1 MRRNSTG
8 AYRPGVEL
16 HGEELVQLTALLVVM
31 GGLLAL
37 APSLRVPY
45 PILLVLGGLAIAF
58 VPGLPRVELPP
69 DLVLIGFLPPLLYAS
84 AFFTPLRELRR
95 NVRAIGTLS
104 IGVVAAT
111 MVGVATVAHY
121 VADLPWAA
129 AFVLGAVVSPTDP
142 IAATSIA
149 SRLGAPRRGVAIVEG
164 EALVNDATALVFYR
178 AAVAAAVAGTFSIW
192 ETAGE
197 LVVRAIGGI
206 VIGLAVG
213 YLVRQV
219 RLRLD
224 HPPTEITISL
234 LTGYLAYLPA
244 EALGASAVLAAVTV
258 GIYMGWHTPELTTA
272 ETRLQGVAFWS
283 IFTFVLNAIL
293 FTLIGL
299 QLPAVLDG
307 IEAWSWAERL
317 GDAAAVCAAV
327 VAIRFLL
334 TVPFAYLP
342 PALLGMERR
351 SDRGA
356 WREGVIVSWSG
367 LRGAVSL
374 AAALAIP
381 LQTNAGTPFPSREL
395 IIFLAFAVIL
405 FTLVVQGL
413 SLPAL
418 IRALHVEDDDSE
430 AREEAIARKHAAMAA
445 LRRIEELIDEEWV
458 REDTAERMRGL
469 YNFRLSRFGER
480 LGGGDGS
487 IEEQSQAYQRLRR
500 ELLRA
505 EEEAI
510 VALRRS
516 DAISDEVQRQ
526 LLRDLALEEVRLD
539 AR

>member
-1 MRRNSTG
+1 
-8 AYRPGVEL
+8 VEL
-16 HGEELVQLTALLVVM
+16 HGEKLVQLTALMVAM

-37 APSLRVPY
+37 APFLRVPY
-45 PILLVLGGLAIAF
+45 PILLVIGGLAIAF
-58 VPGLPRVELPP
+58 VPGLPRFELPP

-95 NVRAIGTLS
+95 NVRPIATLS

-111 MVGVATVAHY
+111 MVGVASVAHF

-149 SRLGAPRRGVAIVEG
+149 SRLGAPRRGVAVVEG

-197 LVVRAIGGI
+197 LVVRAAGGI

-213 YLVRQV
+213 YVVRQV
-219 RLRLD
+219 RRRLD
-224 HPPTEITISL
+224 HPSTEITISL

-272 ETRLQGVAFWS
+272 ETRLQGFAFWS
-283 IFTFVLNAIL
+283 IFTFALNAVL

-307 IEAWSWAERL
+307 LDAWSWGELL
-317 GDAAAVCAAV
+317 GAAAAVCAAV
-327 VAIRFLL
+327 VVIRFLL

-342 PALLGMERR
+342 PALLGMRR
-351 SDRGA
+351 RGDPA
-356 WREGVIVSWSG
+356 PWREGVIVASSG

-374 AAALAIP
+374 AAALAVP
-381 LQTNAGTPFPSREL
+381 LSTDVGAPFPGREL
-395 IIFLAFAVIL
+395 IIFLAFSVIL

-413 SLPAL
+413 SLPSV

-430 AREEAIARKHAAMAA
+430 QREEAIARKRAAQAA

-469 YNFRLSRFGER
+469 YNFRISRFGER
-480 LGGGDGS
+480 LGHGDGS
-487 IEEQSQAYQRLRR
+487 VEEQSQAYQRFRR

-505 EEEAI
+505 EEEAV
-510 VALRRS
+510 VALRRT
-516 DAISDEVQRQ
+516 DEISDEVLRRV
-526 LLRDLALEEVRLD
+526 LRDLALEDVRLD

>member
-1 MRRNSTG
+1 MG
-8 AYRPGVEL
+8 L
-16 HGEELVQLTALLVVM
+16 HDEELFQMTALMVAM

-37 APSLRVPY
+37 APTLRIPF

-58 VPGLPRVELPP
+58 VPGLPRFELPP
-69 DLVLIGFLPPLLYAS
+69 DLILIGFLPPLLYSA

-95 NVRAIGTLS
+95 NVQPIATLA

-111 MVGVATVAHY
+111 MAGVAVVAHY

-178 AAVAAAVAGTFSIW
+178 TAVAAAVAGAFSLV
-192 ETAGE
+192 EAAGE
-197 LVVRAIGGI
+197 LLLSAVGGI
-206 VIGLAVG
+206 LIGLGVG
-213 YLVRQV
+213 FVVRQV
-219 RLRLD
+219 RLRID

-244 EALGASAVLAAVTV
+244 EALGLSAVLAAVTV
-258 GIYMGWHTPELTTA
+258 GVYLGWYTPELTTA
-272 ETRLQGVAFWS
+272 ETRIQGIAFWS
-283 IFTFVLNAIL
+283 IFTFALNAIL

-299 QLPAVLDG
+299 QLPTVLDG
-307 IEAWSWAERL
+307 LDAWTTEELVVSAL
-317 GDAAAVCAAV
+317 AVCAAV
-327 VAIRFLL
+327 VVIRFLL

-342 PALLGMERR
+342 PALLGMRM
-351 SDRGA
+351 RGDPA
-356 WREGVIVSWSG
+356 PWREGVIVSWSG
-367 LRGAVSL
+367 LRGVVSL

-381 LQTNAGTPFPSREL
+381 LATDTGAPFPGREL

-413 SLPAL
+413 TLPFV
-418 IRALHVEDDDSE
+418 IRALHFVDDDSE
-430 AREEAIARKHAAMAA
+430 EREEAIARKRAAQAA
-445 LRRIEELIDEEWV
+445 LQRIEELIDEEWV

-469 YNFRLSRFGER
+469 YNFRISRFGER
-480 LGGGDGS
+480 LGHGDGA

-505 EEEAI
+505 EEEAV
-510 VALRRS
+510 VALRRQNE
-516 DAISDEVQRQ
+516 ISDEVLRRV
-526 LLRDLALEEVRLD
+526 LRDLALEDVRLD
-539 AR
+539 VR

>member
-1 MRRNSTG
+1 M
-8 AYRPGVEL
+8 EL
-16 HGEELVQLTALLVVM
+16 HEDELFQLTALMIAM

-37 APSLRVPY
+37 APRLRVPF
-45 PILLVLGGLAIAF
+45 PILLVIGGLAIAF
-58 VPGLPRVELPP
+58 VPGLPRFELPP

-95 NVRAIGTLS
+95 NLRPIGTLA
-104 IGVVAAT
+104 IGVVAVT
-111 MVGVATVAHY
+111 MFCVATVAHY

-149 SRLGAPRRGVAIVEG
+149 SRLGAPRRAVAVVEG

-178 AAVAAAVAGTFSIW
+178 TAVAAAVAGTFSLW
-192 ETAGE
+192 EAAGE
-197 LVVRAIGGI
+197 LLLSAFGGI
-206 VIGLAVG
+206 LIGLGVG
-213 YLVRQV
+213 FVVRQV
-219 RLRLD
+219 RLRLN
-224 HPPTEITISL
+224 HPPTEITVSV
-234 LTGYLAYLPA
+234 LTAYLAYLPA
-244 EALGASAVLAAVTV
+244 EALGLSAVLATVTV
-258 GIYMGWHTPELTTA
+258 GVYMGWHTPELTTA

-307 IEAWSWAERL
+307 LDAWSWPQLL

-327 VAIRFLL
+327 VLIRFLL

-342 PALLGMERR
+342 PALLGMRR
-351 SDRGA
+351 RGDPVT

-381 LQTNAGTPFPSREL
+381 LSTDTGAPFPGREL
-395 IIFLAFAVIL
+395 IIFLAFSVIL

-413 SLPAL
+413 SLPPL

-430 AREEAIARKHAAMAA
+430 EREEAIARKRAAMAA
-445 LRRIEELIDEEWV
+445 LERLEELIDEDWV

-469 YNFRLSRFGER
+469 YNFRITRFGER
-480 LGGGDGS
+480 LGHGDGS
-487 IEEQSQAYQRLRR
+487 VEEQSQAYQRLRR

-505 EEEAI
+505 EEDAV
-510 VALRRS
+510 VALRRH
-516 DAISDEVQRQ
+516 DEISDEVLRRV
-526 LLRDLALEEVRLD
+526 LRDLALEDVRLD

>member
-1 MRRNSTG
+1 
-8 AYRPGVEL
+8 VEL
-16 HGEELVQLTALLVVM
+16 HGKELLQLTALIAAM

-37 APSLRVPY
+37 APSLRMPF
-45 PILLVLGGLAIAF
+45 PILLVIGGLAIAF
-58 VPGLPRVELPP
+58 VPGLPRFELPP
-69 DLVLIGFLPPLLYAS
+69 DLVLIGFLPPLLYSA

-95 NVRAIGTLS
+95 NVRPIATLS

-111 MVGVATVAHY
+111 MVGVAAVAHY
-121 VADLPWAA
+121 AAGLPWAA
-129 AFVLGAVVSPTDP
+129 AFGLGAIVSPTDP

-149 SRLGAPRRGVAIVEG
+149 SRLGAPRRGVAVVEG

-197 LVVRAIGGI
+197 LVMRASAG
-206 VIGLAVG
+206 VAIGLAVG
-213 YLVRQV
+213 YVVRQV

-224 HPPTEITISL
+224 HPPTELTISL

-244 EALGASAVLAAVTV
+244 EALGVSAVLAAVTV
-258 GIYMGWHTPELTTA
+258 GIYLGWYTPELTTA
-272 ETRLQGVAFWS
+272 ETRIQGVAFWS

-299 QLPAVLDG
+299 QLPVVLDG
-307 IEAWSWAERL
+307 IDAWSWPDLL

-327 VAIRFLL
+327 LAIRFLL

-342 PALLGMERR
+342 PALLGMRR
-351 SDRGA
+351 RGDPA
-356 WREGVIVSWSG
+356 PWREGVIVASSG

-381 LQTNAGTPFPSREL
+381 LQTAAGAPFPGREL
-395 IIFLAFAVIL
+395 IIFLAFGVIL

-418 IRALHVEDDDSE
+418 IRALHVEDDGTE
-430 AREEAIARKHAAMAA
+430 EREEAIARKRAAQAA
-445 LRRIEELIDEEWV
+445 LRRIDELVAEDWV
-458 REDTAERMRGL
+458 REDTAERLRGL
-469 YNFRLSRFGER
+469 YNFRISRFGER
-480 LGGGDGS
+480 LGHGDGS
-487 IEEQSQAYQRLRR
+487 VEEQSQAYQRLRR

-505 EEEAI
+505 EEEAV
-510 VALRRS
+510 VAMRRS
-516 DAISDEVQRQ
+516 DEISDDVLRRV
-526 LLRDLALEEVRLD
+526 LRDLALEDVRLD
-539 AR
+539 AS

>member
-1 MRRNSTG
+1 
-8 AYRPGVEL
+8 VEL
-16 HGEELVQLTALLVVM
+16 HDEELFQMAALMAVM

-37 APSLRVPY
+37 APTLRIPF

-58 VPGLPRVELPP
+58 VPGLPRFELPP
-69 DLVLIGFLPPLLYAS
+69 DLILIGFLPPLLYSA

-95 NVRAIGTLS
+95 NVQPIATLA
-104 IGVVAAT
+104 IGVVAVT
-111 MVGVATVAHY
+111 MAGVAVVAHY

-178 AAVAAAVAGTFSIW
+178 TAVAAAVAGAFSLV
-192 ETAGE
+192 EAAGE
-197 LVVRAIGGI
+197 LLLSAVGGI
-206 VIGLAVG
+206 LIGLGVG
-213 YLVRQV
+213 FVVRQV
-219 RLRLD
+219 RLRID

-234 LTGYLAYLPA
+234 LTGYVAYLPA
-244 EALGASAVLAAVTV
+244 EALGLSAVLAAVTV
-258 GIYMGWHTPELTTA
+258 GVYMGWYTPELTTA
-272 ETRLQGVAFWS
+272 ETRIQGVAFWS
-283 IFTFVLNAIL
+283 IFTFALNAIL

-299 QLPAVLDG
+299 QLPTVLDG
-307 IEAWSWAERL
+307 LDEWTPEELIVSAL
-317 GDAAAVCAAV
+317 AVCAAV

-342 PALLGMERR
+342 PALLGMRR
-351 SDRGA
+351 RGDA
-356 WREGVIVSWSG
+356 APWRQGVIVSWSG

-381 LQTNAGTPFPSREL
+381 LSTDAGAPFPGREL
-395 IIFLAFAVIL
+395 IVFLAFAVIL

-413 SLPAL
+413 SLPFV
-418 IRALHVEDDDSE
+418 IRALHVMDDDSDV
-430 AREEAIARKHAAMAA
+430 REEAIARKRAAQAA
-445 LRRIEELIDEEWV
+445 LQRIEELIGEDWV

-469 YNFRLSRFGER
+469 YNFRISRFGER
-480 LGGGDGS
+480 LGHGDGS

-505 EEEAI
+505 EEEAV
-510 VALRRS
+510 VALRRQ
-516 DAISDEVQRQ
+516 DEISDDVLRRV
-526 LLRDLALEEVRLD
+526 LRDLALEDVRLD
-539 AR
+539 VR

>member
-1 MRRNSTG
+1 
-8 AYRPGVEL
+8 VEL
-16 HGEELVQLTALLVVM
+16 HAEELVQLTVLMVAM

-37 APSLRVPY
+37 APFLRVPF
-45 PILLVLGGLAIAF
+45 PILLVIGGLAIAF
-58 VPGLPRVELPP
+58 VPGLPRFELPP

-95 NVRAIGTLS
+95 NVRAIGTLAL
-104 IGVVAAT
+104 GAVAAT

-129 AFVLGAVVSPTDP
+129 AFVLGAIVSPTDP
-142 IAATSIA
+142 IAATSVA

-164 EALVNDATALVFYR
+164 ESLVNDATALVFYR
-178 AAVAAAVAGTFSIW
+178 AAVAATLAGTFSLW
-192 ETAGE
+192 EAGGR
-197 LVVRAIGGI
+197 LLLSAAGGI
-206 VIGLAVG
+206 LVGLAVG

-244 EALGASAVLAAVTV
+244 EALGVSAILAAVTV
-258 GIYMGWHTPELTTA
+258 GIYMGWYTPELTTA
-272 ETRLQGVAFWS
+272 ETRLQGLSFWS
-283 IFTFVLNAIL
+283 IFTFALNAVL
-293 FTLIGL
+293 FAIVGL
-299 QLPAVLDG
+299 QLPVVLDG
-307 IEAWSWAERL
+307 LEAWSWGELVGA
-317 GDAAAVCAAV
+317 AAAVCAAAV
-327 VAIRFLL
+327 VIRFLL
-334 TVPFAYLP
+334 TLPFAYLP
-342 PALLGMERR
+342 PKLLGMRV
-351 SDRGA
+351 RGDPA
-356 WREGVIVSWSG
+356 PWREGVIVAWSG

-381 LQTNAGTPFPSREL
+381 LQTDAGAPFPGREL
-395 IIFLAFAVIL
+395 IIFLAFCVIL

-418 IRALHVEDDDSE
+418 IRALRVEDDDSE
-430 AREEAIARKHAAMAA
+430 VREEAIARKHAAMAA
-445 LRRIEELIDEEWV
+445 LRRLEELIDEEWV

-469 YNFRLSRFGER
+469 YNFRISRFGER
-480 LGGGDGS
+480 LGAGDGS

>member
-1 MRRNSTG
+1 
-8 AYRPGVEL
+8 VDL
-16 HGEELVQLTALLVVM
+16 HGEELVQLTALMVVM

-37 APSLRVPY
+37 APRLQIPY

-58 VPGLPRVELPP
+58 VPGLPRFELPP

-95 NVRAIGTLS
+95 NVRAVGTLA
-104 IGVVAAT
+104 IGLVAAT
-111 MVGVATVAHY
+111 MVCVAAVAHY
-121 VADLPWAA
+121 VAGLPWAA
-129 AFVLGAVVSPTDP
+129 AFVLGAIVSPTDP

-149 SRLGAPRRGVAIVEG
+149 SRLGAPRRVVAIVEG

-178 AAVAAAVAGTFSIW
+178 AAVAAAVAGTFAIW

-197 LVVRAIGGI
+197 LVVRAAGG
-206 VIGLAVG
+206 VAIGLAVG
-213 YLVRQV
+213 VVVRQV

-224 HPPTEITISL
+224 HPPTEITVSL

-272 ETRLQGVAFWS
+272 ETRLQGIAFWS

-299 QLPAVLDG
+299 QLPVVLDG
-307 IEAWSWAERL
+307 LEAWSW
-317 GDAAAVCAAV
+317 GDLIGNALAVCAAV
-327 VAIRFLL
+327 VAVRFLL

-342 PALLGMERR
+342 PKLLGMGRR
-351 SDRGA
+351 GDPAA
-356 WREGVIVSWSG
+356 WREGTIIAWSG

-381 LQTNAGTPFPSREL
+381 LQTAAGVPFPGREL

-418 IRALHVEDDDSE
+418 IRVLHVEDDDSE
-430 AREEAIARKHAAMAA
+430 EREEAIARKRAAIAA
-445 LRRIEELIDEEWV
+445 LSRLEELIDEEWV
-458 REDTAERMRGL
+458 REDTADRMRGL
-469 YNFRLSRFGER
+469 YDFRLRRFGER
-480 LGGGDGS
+480 LSMGDGS

-505 EEEAI
+505 EEEAV
-510 VALRRS
+510 VALRRQ
-516 DAISDEVQRQ
+516 DAISDEVLRRV
-526 LLRDLALEEVRLD
+526 LRDLALEDVRLD
-539 AR
+539 AS

>member
-1 MRRNSTG
+1 
-8 AYRPGVEL
+8 VEL
-16 HGEELVQLTALLVVM
+16 HDEGLVQLTALMVVM

-37 APSLRVPY
+37 APTLRVPF

-58 VPGLPRVELPP
+58 VPGLPRFELPP
-69 DLVLIGFLPPLLYAS
+69 DLVLIGFLPPLLYAA

-95 NVRAIGTLS
+95 NVRPIATLA

-111 MVGVATVAHY
+111 MAGVAVVAHY

-178 AAVAAAVAGTFSIW
+178 TAVAAAVAGTFSLV
-192 ETAGE
+192 EAAGE
-197 LVVRAIGGI
+197 LVLSAVGGI
-206 VIGLAVG
+206 LIGLAVG
-213 YLVRQV
+213 FVVRQV
-219 RLRLD
+219 RLRID

-244 EALGASAVLAAVTV
+244 EALGLSAVLAVVTV
-258 GIYMGWHTPELTTA
+258 GVYMGWYTPELTTA

-283 IFTFVLNAIL
+283 IFTFALNAIL
-293 FTLIGL
+293 FTLVGL
-299 QLPAVLDG
+299 QLPSVLDG
-307 IEAWSWAERL
+307 LDAWMWNELLVSAL
-317 GDAAAVCAAV
+317 AVCAAV
-327 VAIRFLL
+327 VLIRFLL

-342 PALLGMERR
+342 PALLGMRR
-351 SDRGA
+351 RGDDAPAA

-381 LQTNAGTPFPSREL
+381 LSTDTGAPFPGREL

-413 SLPAL
+413 SLPFV
-418 IRALHVEDDDSE
+418 IRAMHLEDDDSE
-430 AREEAIARKHAAMAA
+430 ELEEAIARKRAAQAA
-445 LRRIEELIDEEWV
+445 LRRIEELVDEDWV
-458 REDTAERMRGL
+458 REETAERMRGL
-469 YNFRLSRFGER
+469 YNFRISRFGER
-480 LGGGDGS
+480 LGHGDGG

-505 EEEAI
+505 EEEAV
-510 VALRRS
+510 VALRRQ
-516 DAISDEVQRQ
+516 DEISDEVLRRV
-526 LLRDLALEEVRLD
+526 LRDLALEDVRLD
-539 AR
+539 VR

>member
-1 MRRNSTG
+1 M
-8 AYRPGVEL
+8 EL
-16 HGEELVQLTALLVVM
+16 HAEELIQLTALLVAI

-37 APSLRVPY
+37 APFLRLPY
-45 PILLVLGGLAIAF
+45 PILLVVGGLAIAF
-58 VPGLPRVELPP
+58 VPGLPRFELPP
-69 DLVLIGFLPPLLYAS
+69 DVVLIGFLPPLLYAA

-95 NVRAIGTLS
+95 NVRPIATLS
-104 IGVVAAT
+104 LGVVAAT
-111 MVGVATVAHY
+111 MVGVAVVAHY

-178 AAVAAAVAGTFSIW
+178 VAVAAAVAGTFSIW
-192 ETAGE
+192 KAAGE
-197 LVVRAIGGI
+197 LLVNAAGGI
-206 VIGLAVG
+206 LVGLAVG
-213 YLVRQV
+213 YVVRQV

-234 LTGYLAYLPA
+234 LTGYVAYLPA
-244 EALGASAVLAAVTV
+244 EALGVSAVLAAVTV

-283 IFTFVLNAIL
+283 IFTFVVNAVL
-293 FTLIGL
+293 FTVVGL

-307 IEAWSWAERL
+307 IDAWSWGERL
-317 GDAAAVCAAV
+317 GAAGAVCAAV
-327 VAIRFLL
+327 VLIRFVL

-342 PALLGMERR
+342 PALLGMRR
-351 SDRGA
+351 HGDPA
-356 WREGVIVSWSG
+356 PWREGVIVASSG

-381 LQTNAGTPFPSREL
+381 LQTEAGAAFPGREL
-395 IIFLAFAVIL
+395 IIFLAFCVIL

-413 SLPAL
+413 SLPFL

-430 AREEAIARKHAAMAA
+430 EREEAIARKRAAQAA
-445 LRRIEELIDEEWV
+445 LLRIEELIDEDWV
-458 REDTAERMRGL
+458 REETAERMRGL
-469 YNFRLSRFGER
+469 YNFRINRFGER
-480 LGGGDGS
+480 LGHGDGS
-487 IEEQSQAYQRLRR
+487 VEEQSQAYQRLRR

-505 EEEAI
+505 EEEAV
-510 VALRRS
+510 VALRRA
-516 DAISDEVQRQ
+516 DEISDEVLRRV
-526 LLRDLALEEVRLD
+526 LRDLALEDVRLD
-539 AR
+539 AQ

>member
-1 MRRNSTG
+1 
-8 AYRPGVEL
+8 VEL
-16 HGEELVQLTALLVVM
+16 HAEELIQLTALLVAM
-31 GGLLAL
+31 GSLLAL
-37 APSLRVPY
+37 APFLRVPY
-45 PILLVLGGLAIAF
+45 PILLVVGGLAIAF
-58 VPGLPRVELPP
+58 VPGLPRFELPP
-69 DLVLIGFLPPLLYAS
+69 DVVLIGFLPPLLYSA

-95 NVRAIGTLS
+95 NVRSIATLS
-104 IGVVAAT
+104 LGVVAAT
-111 MVGVATVAHY
+111 MVGVAVVAHF

-178 AAVAAAVAGTFSIW
+178 VAVAATIAGTFSIW
-192 ETAGE
+192 KAAGE
-197 LVVRAIGGI
+197 LLVSAAGGI
-206 VIGLAVG
+206 LVGLAVG
-213 YLVRQV
+213 YVVRQV

-234 LTGYLAYLPA
+234 LTGYVAYLPA
-244 EALGASAVLAAVTV
+244 EALGVSAVLAAVSV

-283 IFTFVLNAIL
+283 IFTFVVNAVL
-293 FTLIGL
+293 FTVVGL

-307 IEAWSWAERL
+307 IDAWSWGERL
-317 GDAAAVCAAV
+317 GAAAAVCAAV
-327 VAIRFLL
+327 VLIRLLL

-342 PALLGMERR
+342 PALLGMRR
-351 SDRGA
+351 HGDPA
-356 WREGVIVSWSG
+356 PWREGVIVASSG

-381 LQTNAGTPFPSREL
+381 LQTDAGAAFPGREL
-395 IIFLAFAVIL
+395 IIFLAFCVIL

-413 SLPAL
+413 SLPLL

-430 AREEAIARKHAAMAA
+430 AREEAIARKRAAQAA
-445 LRRIEELIDEEWV
+445 LLRIEELIEEDWV

-469 YNFRLSRFGER
+469 YNFRINRFGER
-480 LGGGDGS
+480 LGHGDGS
-487 IEEQSQAYQRLRR
+487 VEEQSQAYQRLRR

-505 EEEAI
+505 EEEAV
-510 VALRRS
+510 VALRRQ
-516 DAISDEVQRQ
+516 DEISDEVLRRV
-526 LLRDLALEEVRLD
+526 LRDLALEDVRLD

>member
-1 MRRNSTG
+1 
-8 AYRPGVEL
+8 VEL
-16 HGEELVQLTALLVVM
+16 HGEELVQLTALMVAM

-37 APSLRVPY
+37 APSLRIPY

-58 VPGLPRVELPP
+58 VPGLPRFELPP

-95 NVRAIGTLS
+95 NARAIGTLS

-111 MVGVATVAHY
+111 MVGVAAVAHY
-121 VADLPWAA
+121 VAGLPWAA

-149 SRLGAPRRGVAIVEG
+149 TRLGAPRRAVAIVEG

-178 AAVAAAVAGTFSIW
+178 AAVAAAVAGAFSIW

-197 LVVRAIGGI
+197 LVVRAAGGI
-206 VIGLAVG
+206 AIGLAVG
-213 YLVRQV
+213 YVVRQV

-244 EALGASAVLAAVTV
+244 EALGVSAVLAAVSV
-258 GIYMGWHTPELTTA
+258 GVYLGWHTPELTTA

-293 FTLIGL
+293 FALIGL
-299 QLPAVLDG
+299 QLPVVLDA
-307 IEAWSWAERL
+307 IEGWSWGDLL
-317 GDAAAVCAAV
+317 GDAAVVCAAV
-327 VAIRFLL
+327 VVIRFLL

-342 PALLGMERR
+342 PKLLGMRR
-351 SDRGA
+351 RGDPAA
-356 WREGVIVSWSG
+356 WREGVIVAWSG
-367 LRGAVSL
+367 LRGGVSL

-381 LQTNAGTPFPSREL
+381 LQTDAGAAFPGREL
-395 IIFLAFAVIL
+395 IIFLAFSVIL

-413 SLPAL
+413 SLPTL
-418 IRALHVEDDDSE
+418 IRRLHVEDDDSE
-430 AREEAIARKHAAMAA
+430 EREEAIARKHAAMAA

-458 REDTAERMRGL
+458 REDTAERLRGL
-469 YNFRLSRFGER
+469 YNFRISRFGER

-505 EEEAI
+505 EQDAV
-510 VALRRS
+510 VALRRA
-516 DAISDEVQRQ
+516 DEISDEVLRRV
-526 LLRDLALEEVRLD
+526 LRDLALEDVRLD